1 MPREER
7 AIDAVPYVLA
17 DAVRLRGES
26 YFFPPP
32 EDPFF
37 LQLLYSKSKSTQPPT
52 DVTSN
57 APSHHPTVI
66 TESPTEACDDLTW
79 RYRERV
85 CTNRP
90 RDPTEPAARFLF
102 ETAAECCHAMF
113 FAAGLTGGHV
123 DDACM
128 KEPLTGLRAE
138 DFGGL
143 KPSPSCVG
151 DGAMMGTMWHPDP
164 HSMDGCTNSFDVPAT
179 WKRSDNELFFGSP
192 FDCCDSLYLNRKS
205 DCFIRDSCLVWNGRT
220 AAEPSA
226 AVTHSPRTEKPS
238 IQESDAV
245 VNIDEWCA
253 SAEWYLDFDA

>member
-1 MPREER
+1 MCWHFEGPFQGLFFR
-7 AIDAVPYVLA
+7 LA
-17 DAVRLRGES
+17 FSTPCSLTAFVFLSLPSGHS
-26 YFFPPP
+26 TKPP
-32 EDPFF
+32 
-37 LQLLYSKSKSTQPPT
+37 
-52 DVTSN
+52 TSN
-57 APSHHPTVI
+57 APSHHPSVI
-66 TESPTEACDDLTW
+66 TESPTAGNCNDLTW
-79 RYRERV
+79 RYRGRG
-85 CTNRP
+85 CTNLP
-90 RDPTEPAARFLF
+90 RDPTEPAATFLF

-113 FAAGLTGGHV
+113 FAAGLTGCHV

-238 IQESDAV
+238 IQKSDAV
-245 VNIDEWCA
+245 ENIDEWCA